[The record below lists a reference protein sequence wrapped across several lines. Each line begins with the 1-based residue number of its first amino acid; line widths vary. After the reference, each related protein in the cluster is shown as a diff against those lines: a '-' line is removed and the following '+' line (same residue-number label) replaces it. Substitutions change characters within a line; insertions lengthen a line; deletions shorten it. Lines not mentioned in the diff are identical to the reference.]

1 MSNPMP
7 KGRKAPMMGM
17 KSGAKK
23 GTFKRILKM
32 LFSEYKAPLIAV
44 VVCIILSTLAS
55 TTSNLFLNNF
65 IIEIKKGIDTGWNA
79 ALPNIIK
86 IIAMMGCIYLVGVI
100 ASFFHARIMAIV
112 TQGFLN
118 MLIAVLTY
126 TIAW

>member
-32 LFSEYKAPLIAV
+32 LFSE
-44 VVCIILSTLAS
+44 
-55 TTSNLFLNNF
+55 F
-65 IIEIKKGIDTGWNA
+65 IIEIKKGIDTDWNA

-86 IIAMMGCIYLVGVI
+86 IIAVMGCIYLVGVI

-118 MLIAVLTY
+118 NTRKTMFRKMERLPIKYFDTHPHFY
-126 TIAW
+126 IIY